1 MQAMAISTEAN
12 YQQREEERLLQM
24 ALEASNQDAPVVDPD
39 NPDVDNMTYEQLME
53 MGENAGKVNK
63 GYSEETINSLKP
75 IFYREGKIKENSC
88 SICFEDFTLGAKVKE
103 LSCGHAYN

>member
-1 MQAMAISTEAN
+1 MQAMAQSTEAN

-24 ALEASNQDAPVVDPD
+24 ALEASNQEGPVNDPD

-63 GYSEETINSLKP
+63 GYSQEVINSLKP
-75 IFYREGKIKENSC
+75 ILWREGKTKEDSC
-88 SICFEDFTLGAKVKE
+88 SITFDDFTIG
-103 LSCGHAYN
+103 